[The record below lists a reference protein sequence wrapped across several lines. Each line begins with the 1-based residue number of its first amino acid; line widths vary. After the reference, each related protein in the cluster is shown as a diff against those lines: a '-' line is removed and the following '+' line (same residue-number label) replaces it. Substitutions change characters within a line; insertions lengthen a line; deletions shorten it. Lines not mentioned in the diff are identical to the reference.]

1 MMLAVTLKDGDG
13 PNVALVVLAGKQRG
27 GRRSFESSSE
37 WILELLSNFN

>member
-27 GRRSFESSSE
+27 GRK
-37 WILELLSNFN
+37 EL